1 MPLPAVPGLQLRP
14 SPARHSVGKARL
26 TQAGLDWA
34 RSGPR
39 LGQRGRE
46 GARPSP
52 GAGAGTGGAGA
63 DPNLRWQ
70 EVWPP
75 FPAWL
80 GSAGRPTALGALFP
94 ALARPPIPAAGEAR
108 VPRTGLPGAGSCAW
122 PCRGAGGVGGLVQE
136 APHLGAVQR
145 HHAEISPFAVVSWGA
160 ARAAGCWRRRKR
172 GRLWRGTCRPPT
184 SAWVVEGLGQP
195 PGPQPTPVRCPTET
209 PVQGTTTT
217 KPRAVEVSLHSGF
230 VAELMLRPQ
239 RFL

>member
-1 MPLPAVPGLQLRP
+1 M
-14 SPARHSVGKARL
+14 GKARL

-172 GRLWRGTCRPPT
+172 GRLRRGTCRPPT

-195 PGPQPTPVRCPTET
+195 PGPQPTPVQCPTET